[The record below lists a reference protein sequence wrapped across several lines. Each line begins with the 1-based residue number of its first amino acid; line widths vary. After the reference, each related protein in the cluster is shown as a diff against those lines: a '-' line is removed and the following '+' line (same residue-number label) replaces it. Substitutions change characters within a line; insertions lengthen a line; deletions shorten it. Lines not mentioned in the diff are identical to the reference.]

1 MGPPQ
6 LGTIPSTFVPHHTS
20 CFPLTAPS
28 LPSIRL
34 DRPCFVMT
42 ASCESPVRTYERF
55 TVTYTLL
62 NNLQDFLAV
71 RLVWTPEHAQA
82 GRSTARLWDLI
93 LKARRGKEEVMG
105 VTGLWQTASAL
116 YRDGLHMVIDGEFG
130 EAVKQV
136 MLRTL
141 TWVLGS
147 LVCLISVSVSAIY

>member
-1 MGPPQ
+1 MSLWDSP
-6 LGTIPSTFVPHHTS
+6 LGIVLFTYLAIDAPLPS
-20 CFPLTAPS
+20 LTASS

-82 GRSTARLWDLI
+82 GRWAVRLWDLVP
-93 LKARRGKEEVMG
+93 KEEGKGSHGGGWLVAG
-105 VTGLWQTASAL
+105 YLGFVPWWSPQCPRWKAYRSSGTVILRAL
-116 YRDGLHMVIDGEFG
+116 
-130 EAVKQV
+130 
-136 MLRTL
+136 TL
-141 TWVLGS
+141 DLGS
-147 LVCLISVSVSAIY
+147 PVYLISTSPIH